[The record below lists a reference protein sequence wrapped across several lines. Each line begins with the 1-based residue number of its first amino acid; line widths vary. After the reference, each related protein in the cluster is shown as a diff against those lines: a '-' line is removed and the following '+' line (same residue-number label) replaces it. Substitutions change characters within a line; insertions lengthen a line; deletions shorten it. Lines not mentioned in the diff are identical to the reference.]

1 AIDAFSGDAIPV
13 HLLTKEAFQLYLE
26 RLQLPGGILA
36 IHVSNRFLDL
46 KRVVFRAAEE
56 FGIGCIW
63 VQSDKTDSLTSNS
76 DWMLVSRDGAFLKST
91 DIQQS
96 RGIEK
101 PRGPRARLWT

>member
-1 AIDAFSGDAIPV
+1 
-13 HLLTKEAFQLYLE
+13 LK
-26 RLQLPGGILA
+26 LPGGILA

-56 FGIGCIW
+56 FSIPCVW

-76 DWMLVSRDGAFLKST
+76 DWMLLSHDSTFLNST
-91 DIQQS
+91 DAQES

-101 PRGPRARLWT
+101 PRAPRVRLWTDDYSNLFQVLTNQ